1 MEYRDL
7 YDAKRN
13 LTEKTI
19 QKGEDIPEDYF
30 ILIVVVF
37 IQNHKGEF
45 LMQKRSERKG
55 GKWAT
60 TGGHPKAGETSLE
73 GIQTEV
79 QEELGIHLENPI
91 CFKQVTKNQRHCDI
105 YYAIQD
111 VDLND
116 LKLQEDEVA
125 DAKWMSEK
133 EIKTLIKEK
142 KFHKAHGKM
151 FLDYLEYRGN
161 MQ

>member
-13 LTEKTI
+13 LTGKTI
-19 QKGEDIPEDYF
+19 QKGEDIPEDYY

-91 CFKQVTKNQRHCDI
+91 CFKQVTKD
-105 YYAIQD
+105 YSE
-111 VDLND
+111 LNSRIEE
-116 LKLQEDEVA
+116 LN
-125 DAKWMSEK
+125 
-133 EIKTLIKEK
+133 K
-142 KFHKAHGKM
+142 KVFPSTERTSTISSGAS
-151 FLDYLEYRGN
+151 
-161 MQ
+161 